1 MATLGTGTP
10 NLLERATAASYRYR
24 LLQIALVVIG
34 ALMLLL
40 YPLSLVWPAGWAWH
54 PGAPYESD
62 YFTMIVG
69 LYATLGAF
77 LLNAARRP
85 EANLALIWF
94 TVCSSVVHGAIMTA
108 QSFGSGHHMGHLLGD
123 VPALFLENVADSRL
137 LERIAAETGVRIGG
151 KLYSDALSP
160 PDGPAAS
167 YIAMMRSNAR
177 ELTRVLT
184 C

>member
-94 TVCSSVVHGAIMTA
+94 TVCSSVVHAAIMAA
-108 QSFGSGHHMGHLLGD
+108 QSFGSGDHMGHLWGD
-123 VPALFLENVADSRL
+123 IPALLLVA
-137 LERIAAETGVRIGG
+137 IV
-151 KLYSDALSP
+151 LSVLVP
-160 PDGPAAS
+160 PSGLKQPLA
-167 YIAMMRSNAR
+167 
-177 ELTRVLT
+177 
-184 C
+184 